1 MSVVFLFAGF
11 LLSKALR
18 KRLLA
23 LIKGRGDQVR
33 VLGAREA

>member
-1 MSVVFLFAGF
+1 MSIVFLFAGF
-11 LLSKALR
+11 LLSRALR

-23 LIKGRGDQVR
+23 LIRGQGGWVR